1 MARPFKRG
9 LLGGTFDHFHK
20 GHEKLIL
27 NALEKCDFLE
37 IWITSDNIA
46 SKKIG
51 GVQSFEERNSFLN
64 EWIKIKSESGEL
76 MDAGKDRILT
86 KKLED
91 KVGPA
96 EWRTDCDAI
105 ICTIE
110 TFPACE
116 KINSTRINSDLHPL
130 NIIKVEHLLT
140 EDGTVLSSSL
150 IRKGIYTRDGKKWI
164 DESQVSKNL
173 QMPRTIENTL
183 KKPFGTLFKGPE
195 EDTSIAISKL
205 KKELNL
211 ENHGGKIVAVG
222 DVCVSALR
230 NSGIIPDIAVIDGR
244 TKRQDL
250 PEDLIP
256 KIQGYDEI
264 ISCKNPAGQITSEF
278 SNCLISAAKS
288 EHKVMIKVDGEE
300 DLAPIILHLYLPLNA
315 YVIYGQPNEGI
326 VICISDEKVKLRC
339 KSRFESFISN

>member
-140 EDGTVLSSSL
+140 EDGTVTILLVLS
-150 IRKGIYTRDGKKWI
+150 
-164 DESQVSKNL
+164 V
-173 QMPRTIENTL
+173 
-183 KKPFGTLFKGPE
+183 
-195 EDTSIAISKL
+195 TSPCHEAAHSG
-205 KKELNL
+205 N
-211 ENHGGKIVAVG
+211 VG
-222 DVCVSALR
+222 C
-230 NSGIIPDIAVIDGR
+230 G
-244 TKRQDL
+244 
-250 PEDLIP
+250 
-256 KIQGYDEI
+256 
-264 ISCKNPAGQITSEF
+264 
-278 SNCLISAAKS
+278 AAA
-288 EHKVMIKVDGEE
+288 D
-300 DLAPIILHLYLPLNA
+300 
-315 YVIYGQPNEGI
+315 
-326 VICISDEKVKLRC
+326 
-339 KSRFESFISN
+339 KSRAGPQRVRWR